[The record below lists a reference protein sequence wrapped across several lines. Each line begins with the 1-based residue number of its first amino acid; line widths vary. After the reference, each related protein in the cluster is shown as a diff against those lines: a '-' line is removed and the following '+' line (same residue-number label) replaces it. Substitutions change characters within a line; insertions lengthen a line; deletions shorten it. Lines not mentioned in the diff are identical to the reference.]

1 MFFLAHLSPCCARLP
16 SNLPWEVLTTISHLS
31 HSVDCFEWIWWLN
44 YLIFR
49 KIWMFPKMG
58 GFPPKSSTLMG
69 FSIIFTIH
77 FGGNTPIFGNT
88 HIGWT
93 NEGESVVSTQK
104 MPPTRAIFLRKKMVR
119 IVCLEAFTS
128 VDKNIIR
135 LDILPNLTSS
145 VSQIFPE
152 PQKSSDNIPHD
163 FKQRYQLLLKV

>member
-1 MFFLAHLSPCCARLP
+1 
-16 SNLPWEVLTTISHLS
+16 
-31 HSVDCFEWIWWLN
+31 
-44 YLIFR
+44 
-49 KIWMFPKMG
+49 MFPKIG

-163 FKQRYQLLLKV
+163 FKQRYQLLLKVKKKNISNQCSHHSTKLVKILLDFQRVWVLYSWDVQSL